1 MICGATVTPGEW
13 CEKPVGHEPPC
24 GRGSRVP
31 PAFPYR
37 WRVRA
42 RLAERLGQRCRVL
55 VRGSM
60 NSALVEFERD
70 AKRYVTSRNYLRK
83 DTKEPGANIPRRSE

>member
-1 MICGATVTPGEW
+1 MSAEEGHWMLLGPGLRE
-13 CEKPVGHEPPC
+13 
-24 GRGSRVP
+24 S
-31 PAFPYR
+31 FLYPYR

-42 RLAERLGQRCRVL
+42 RLPDRFGQRCRVV

-70 AKRYVTSRNYLRK
+70 GFRVVTSRNYM
-83 DTKEPGANIPRRSE
+83 RRS